1 MLYQK
6 IGEQKYPIDKFT
18 TFATQMGQTAVRI
31 IGGTPTAEN
40 GFEIVDDADNVIG
53 DMSEFTYL
61 YREDENVK
69 EYTKESEEI
78 IPTQSFASG
87 DIPITPYD
95 VLSRRISAVNNRVTE
110 ITPYTESKEAGIQD
124 KECVFDG
131 QYKDGIIS
139 ATVITSRGEQIPC
152 TVEKS
157 ADSITVKFDELT
169 DVATVTVSIQ

>member
-31 IGGTPTAEN
+31 IGDVPTAEN
-40 GFEIVDDADNVIG
+40 GFEIVDDADNIIG

-69 EYTKESEEI
+69 EYTKTAEEI

-87 DIPITPYD
+87 DTPITPYD
-95 VLSRRISAVNNRVTE
+95 VLSRRISAVNSRVTQ
-110 ITPYTESKEAGIQD
+110 ITPYEQTKTAYID
-124 KECVFDG
+124 DTDVFFDIP
-131 QYKDGIIS
+131 KDGNIS
-139 ATVITSRGEQIPC
+139 VFMVDGEGQNVPFEYEQINGQIK
-152 TVEKS
+152 VSFEKRES
-157 ADSITVKFDELT
+157 L
-169 DVATVTVSIQ
+169 ATVTISIQ

>member
-6 IGEQKYPIDKFT
+6 IGNEKYPIDKFS
-18 TFATQMGQTAVRI
+18 TFITQMGQTAVRI
-31 IGGTPTAEN
+31 IGDVPTAEN

-95 VLSRRISAVNNRVTE
+95 VLSRRISAVNSRVTQ
-110 ITPYTESKEAGIQD
+110 ITPYEQTKTAYID
-124 KECVFDG
+124 DTDVFFDIP
-131 QYKDGIIS
+131 KDGNIS
-139 ATVITSRGEQIPC
+139 VFMVDGEGQNVPFEYEQINGQIK
-152 TVEKS
+152 VSFEKRES
-157 ADSITVKFDELT
+157 L
-169 DVATVTVSIQ
+169 ATVTISIQ

>member
-6 IGEQKYPIDKFT
+6 IGDNKYPIDKFT

-31 IGGTPTAEN
+31 IGDVPTAEN

-69 EYTKESEEI
+69 EYTKTAEEI

-95 VLSRRISAVNNRVTE
+95 VLSRRISAVNNRVTQ
-110 ITPYTESKEAGIQD
+110 ITPYTETK
-124 KECVFDG
+124 
-131 QYKDGIIS
+131 
-139 ATVITSRGEQIPC
+139 RGYIGE
-152 TVEKS
+152 VEKMFYNVPDGNVS
-157 ADSITVKFDELT
+157 VFFDNYNDSYGIHRESDRVKVFVVSEGLKQETNITIMV
-169 DVATVTVSIQ
+169 Q

>member
-1 MLYQK
+1 MIYQK
-6 IGEQKYPIDKFT
+6 IGENKYPIDKFT

-31 IGGTPTAEN
+31 IGDVPTAEN

-95 VLSRRISAVNNRVTE
+95 VLSRRISAVNSRVTQ
-110 ITPYTESKEAGIQD
+110 ITPYEQTKTAYID
-124 KECVFDG
+124 DTDVFFDIP
-131 QYKDGIIS
+131 KDGNIS
-139 ATVITSRGEQIPC
+139 VFMVDGEGQNVPFEYEQINGQIK
-152 TVEKS
+152 VSFEKRES
-157 ADSITVKFDELT
+157 L
-169 DVATVTVSIQ
+169 ATVTISIQ

>member
-1 MLYQK
+1 MLYIK
-6 IGEQKYPIDKFT
+6 IGETKYPIDKFT

-31 IGGTPTAEN
+31 IGDVPTAEN

-95 VLSRRISAVNNRVTE
+95 VLSRRISAVNSRVTQ
-110 ITPYTESKEAGIQD
+110 ITPYEQTKTAYID
-124 KECVFDG
+124 DTDVFFDIP
-131 QYKDGIIS
+131 KDGNIS
-139 ATVITSRGEQIPC
+139 VFMVDGEGQNVPFEYEQINGQIK
-152 TVEKS
+152 VSFEKRES
-157 ADSITVKFDELT
+157 L
-169 DVATVTVSIQ
+169 ATVTISIQ